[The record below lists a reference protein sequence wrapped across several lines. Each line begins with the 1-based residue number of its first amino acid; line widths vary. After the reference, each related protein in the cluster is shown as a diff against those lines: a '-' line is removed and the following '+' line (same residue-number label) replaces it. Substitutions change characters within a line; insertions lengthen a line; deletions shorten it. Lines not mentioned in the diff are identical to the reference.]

1 MSKIA
6 FLAICLV
13 LMVCMLTACRR
24 NTSAETSAPTESSSQ
39 STKPNSTSAPTTRPT
54 EAPVMPTMDLVPDGS
69 EGGNA
74 TDGDGIID
82 DGMNGNGNRN
92 RGGMRRMPSMD

>member
-24 NTSAETSAPTESSSQ
+24 NTAAETSAPAASQ
-39 STKPNSTSAPTTRPT
+39 GATTSPTTSTKPSTRNT
-54 EAPVMPTMDLVPDGS
+54 ESTVMPTIDLIPDGS
-69 EGGNA
+69 ESGNA

-82 DGMNGNGNRN
+82 DGMFNNRKHSRMHPFPP
-92 RGGMRRMPSMD
+92 RG

>member
-13 LMVCMLTACRR
+13 LMVCMLTGCRG
-24 NTSAETSAPTESSSQ
+24 NTSAETSAPSESGTQ
-39 STKPNSTSAPTTRPT
+39 STSSNTSTPTTRPT
-54 EAPVMPTMDLVPDGS
+54 EASIIPTMDLVPDGS

-82 DGMNGNGNRN
+82 DGMNGNRN